1 MELLIMKRYKVA
13 AIIIAIHALVEI
25 GGFLSMLP
33 IWIMGAEFAEFLPF
47 DPPTVSFAIAG
58 LLWGVFRA
66 IGAFGL
72 WRGKMWGFSLS
83 VISCVIAL
91 ILMMDMLPFGIMDG
105 ILAGTALILMLTQF
119 FGKKEIK

>member
-1 MELLIMKRYKVA
+1 MKRYKVA

-25 GGFLSMLP
+25 SGFLSMLP

-47 DPPTVSFAIAG
+47 DQPTVSFVTAG

-83 VISCVIAL
+83 VISCAIAL

-105 ILAGTALILMLTQF
+105 ILASTALVLMLTQY
-119 FGKKEIK
+119 FGKKKIVE